1 MYATLGIDT
10 DDYSFPYLPRWSHGD
25 LKLIRTTAA
34 RAISCARRILT
45 DLGLAGAVQA
55 A

>member
-1 MYATLGIDT
+1 MYATFGIDT
-10 DDYSFPYLPRWSHGD
+10 DDYSFLYLARWSHGD
-25 LKLIRTTAA
+25 LELIRTTAA
-34 RAISCARRILT
+34 RAIICARRILT